1 MYFLDEKLKPIS
13 HRLNHLTPPT
23 FFHPITEMPEL
34 PQSLHEWRN
43 KDTYSVTIE
52 KDPNRP
58 VGKLYKSRC
67 LNE

>member
-1 MYFLDEKLKPIS
+1 MYSCE
-13 HRLNHLTPPT
+13 RLARGPRPKGGVIQWREHPP
-23 FFHPITEMPEL
+23 TEMPEV
-34 PQSLHEWRN
+34 PKRSLRELRN
-43 KDTYSVTIE
+43 QDAYSVTLE